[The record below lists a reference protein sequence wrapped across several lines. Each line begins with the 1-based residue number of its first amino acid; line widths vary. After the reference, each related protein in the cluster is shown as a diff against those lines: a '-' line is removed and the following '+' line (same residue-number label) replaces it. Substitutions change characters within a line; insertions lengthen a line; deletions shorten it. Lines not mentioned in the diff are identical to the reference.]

1 MMERTSDLH
10 ISEQRTLN
18 ELIHSKRM
26 GGWKEAAQNAGA
38 GCTDAGGERQGF
50 HRLNPG
56 FAITS

>member
-26 GGWKEAAQNAGA
+26 GGWK
-38 GCTDAGGERQGF
+38 
-50 HRLNPG
+50 RLRKTLELADRKSVVVGKECRSRWSPYH
-56 FAITS
+56 